1 MNARML
7 KKIEVVKT
15 VNMSDEFV
23 NLNSKIGN
31 DVRILETFSKNSDQN
46 ILKLHA
52 QKEHL
57 YKQSKTNREKINRA
71 LDAFDV
77 DTKRKLQSNFDRE
90 MDVIMKRQN
99 QLLFNISDLKNCQ
112 RQIESILDVDVKSN
126 IYFFLFQK
134 KQSNK

>member
-1 MNARML
+1 ML